1 MFVAA
6 WHSPPITGAVP
17 RAPDVLDM
25 PALAVREDPWMWLN
39 IERGGI
45 LWTLINGGGVWPVLE
60 EPTSKVARPPA
71 IGPAHSYLASWLL
84 LAGAAVYLVINGSAA
99 PECVKSAGH
108 RDDARSLN

>member
-71 IGPAHSYLASWLL
+71 IGPAHIWPAGFCWLVLLFIWLSTALQHQSASSR
-84 LAGAAVYLVINGSAA
+84 LVIVTMLAA
-99 PECVKSAGH
+99 
-108 RDDARSLN
+108 